1 MKCGQERLDRKWWVS
16 IISRLTSVAAILPSH
31 TLKKIMMIITS
42 DKEVME
48 SMCLEFIMYSKSDN
62 QK

>member
-1 MKCGQERLDRKWWVS
+1 M
-16 IISRLTSVAAILPSH
+16 AAILPCH

-48 SMCLEFIMYSKSDN
+48 PMCLEFIMYSKSDH